1 MALSISKIRDVAHLV
16 YGKRE
21 MPVFG
26 IVHDEV
32 LVGIVVRMVR
42 MCFKLLSKLFP
53 LRMK

>member
-1 MALSISKIRDVAHLV
+1 MDIRYAFIYIINKRDVAHLT

-32 LVGIVVRMVR
+32 LVGIVVRM
-42 MCFKLLSKLFP
+42 M
-53 LRMK
+53 